1 MTAVTEIRS
10 GKLGTRRA
18 AVLYG
23 IPRSTLRNK
32 IFKMETEEQQQP
44 AVVITTEHECSED
57 SQHSDGAI
65 GHTHRTTVTGT
76 VTTDPL
82 HLSPYS
88 MLFPPLVGGILS
100 CQHDFGP
107 QTEDDWEK
115 KLEQIRRKHNLNGAA
130 INLSEKPL
138 PLTTNNGKSSFTC
151 PEFKL
156 PLLHDLVRKMTEQR
170 LLIEQS
176 ASQIRSPVALESL
189 RHQQEGNNHH
199 SNGSSNNNNS
209 QPTEST
215 PSYTLMSLKIPSYR
229 PAKAQN
235 HLDTITT
242 TTPITAPSSNDTTE
256 DRPYDSMKI
265 GEALKDI
272 IVKTISEKVYKR
284 KHQADSYSSTQDE
297 NHPGNNNNNNNCK
310 PYSSS
315 DLMATGPTVAPA
327 KKLKKSAVVEKRLE
341 NNNNSNNNNNVDNG
355 NKPVKKTRPKRG
367 QYRKYNSQLLM
378 EAVRAVQRGEMSV
391 HRAGS
396 YYGVPHSTLEY
407 KVKERH
413 LLRQKK
419 IKESQMQKDSNNSS
433 NMSSEESGNT
443 KTASLPSGT
452 ATSARG
458 SGSNNSN
465 SSSNN
470 NNNNNNNSSSKS
482 NVASASNSSTNSGNA
497 KSEKPSSTGS
507 SGNGNTKN
515 AGTKFECKSLNSPWL
530 QPYTNGSP
538 QYDASGMNLFTSS
551 FALSTPASELLRK
564 LQHKVQSKSN
574 TFAQDSNFLSGA
586 LNRPNGMSPLGNS
599 FLFIN

>member
-1 MTAVTEIRS
+1 MNTE
-10 GKLGTRRA
+10 L
-18 AVLYG
+18 
-23 IPRSTLRNK
+23 
-32 IFKMETEEQQQP
+32 
-44 AVVITTEHECSED
+44 ECSED

-65 GHTHRTTVTGT
+65 GHNHRLTVAG
-76 VTTDPL
+76 TDPL

-88 MLFPPLVGGILS
+88 ILFPPLVGGILS
-100 CQHDFGP
+100 CQHDFGS

-115 KLEQIRRKHNLNGAA
+115 KLEQIRRKHNLNGATL
-130 INLSEKPL
+130 NLSEKPL
-138 PLTTNNGKSSFTC
+138 PLTSNNGKSSNAAC

-176 ASQIRSPVALESL
+176 ASQIRSPVALESF
-189 RHQQEGNNHH
+189 RHLQEGNNNNNNQH
-199 SNGSSNNNNS
+199 SNGSSSSNHINS
-209 QPTEST
+209 QLAEST
-215 PSYTLMSLKIPSYR
+215 PSYALMSLKIPSYR

-235 HLDTITT
+235 HPDTLPTT
-242 TTPITAPSSNDTTE
+242 IATSVAHSNDTTE
-256 DRPYDSMKI
+256 VRPYDSMKI

-297 NHPGNNNNNNNCK
+297 NHPGNNNNCK
-310 PYSSS
+310 SYSSS
-315 DLMATGPTVAPA
+315 SLMAAGTNVTPA
-327 KKLKKSAVVEKRLE
+327 KKLKKSAVVEKKLE
-341 NNNNSNNNNNVDNG
+341 SNSSSNNSSSSNVDSG

-419 IKESQMQKDSNNSS
+419 IKESQLQKDNSGNAS
-433 NMSSEESGNT
+433 APDDPGNT
-443 KTASLPSGT
+443 KAVSLASGT
-452 ATSARG
+452 ATTTRAG
-458 SGSNNSN
+458 SSS

-470 NNNNNNNSSSKS
+470 NKNNNISTNSNNNTANPTNSNKSSG
-482 NVASASNSSTNSGNA
+482 ASASSSSSSSSTTSVTI
-497 KSEKPSSTGS
+497 KSETSSSAGS
-507 SGNGNTKN
+507 PGNGSGKT
-515 AGTKFECKSLNSPWL
+515 AGAKFDCKSLNTPWL
-530 QPYTNGSP
+530 QPYANGSP
-538 QYDASGMNLFTSS
+538 QYDSSGMNLFNSS

-574 TFAQDSNFLSGA
+574 AFAQDSNFLSGT
-586 LNRPNGMSPLGNS
+586 LSRPNGMSPLGNS